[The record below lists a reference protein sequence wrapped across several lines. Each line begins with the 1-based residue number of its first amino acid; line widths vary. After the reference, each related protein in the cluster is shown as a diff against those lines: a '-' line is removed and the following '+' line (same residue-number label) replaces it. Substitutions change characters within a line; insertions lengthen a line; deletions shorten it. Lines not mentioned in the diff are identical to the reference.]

1 MFTAPVLQQML
12 HSQSGQLVMNQKPS
26 WKPHVEIAPNC
37 PRCASA
43 NTKFCYYNNYSLSQ
57 PRYFC
62 KGCRRYWTKGGSMRN
77 VPVGGG
83 CRKNRRGRSVRLS
96 QADRVSLSY
105 YRHNSSSSSGGDLS
119 EQQST
124 EGGANGSDID
134 LAAVFAKFLNQDS
147 SNEHDPNLVGS
158 ESIPDDVHE
167 ANALSDHSQISSNH
181 AEDLLESVELLEGL
195 VLPDQDHQ
203 QLHEGDNIQNI
214 VGNQHHHDLSIHE
227 FGLQGLI
234 GDEDVFWTDTT
245 ASLTSSTTSFTWQ
258 ELDNSFPSNDD
269 DHMKISTTTTNLCS
283 DNWSSFD
290 FSGLEVFSG
299 S

>member
-1 MFTAPVLQQML
+1 M
-12 HSQSGQLVMNQKPS
+12 
-26 WKPHVEIAPNC
+26 
-37 PRCASA
+37 
-43 NTKFCYYNNYSLSQ
+43 
-57 PRYFC
+57 
-62 KGCRRYWTKGGSMRN
+62 
-77 VPVGGG
+77 
-83 CRKNRRGRSVRLS
+83 
-96 QADRVSLSY
+96 
-105 YRHNSSSSSGGDLS
+105 
-119 EQQST
+119 

-227 FGLQGLI
+227 FGLQGLL

-283 DNWSSFD
+283 DNWSSLD